1 MPERQGET
9 WKCEFAI
16 EGLLE
21 DGLRLDGKSSGEDSF
36 EAILNAMQQIALNIY
51 TSELHRSG
59 ELWWLEKA
67 QGYGLPLLAQFA
79 DLAQPNVK
87 PLQILHVL

>member
-1 MPERQGET
+1 MPEQQLGA
-9 WKCEFAI
+9 WQCEFEI
-16 EGLLE
+16 QGLLE
-21 DGLRLDGKSSGEDSF
+21 DDLKVEGKSRGEDSF
-36 EAILNAMQQIALNIY
+36 EAILNAMQQIALNVY

-59 ELWWLEKA
+59 ELWWLEKG

-79 DLAQPNVK
+79 DLASPNIK